1 MLVVCFA
8 INTTQKLVF
17 APLALLLILAIAT
30 AIAAVRA

>member
-8 INTTQKLVF
+8 INATRKLVF
-17 APLALLLILAIAT
+17 APLALLLILAITA

>member
-8 INTTQKLVF
+8 KNVTRKLVF